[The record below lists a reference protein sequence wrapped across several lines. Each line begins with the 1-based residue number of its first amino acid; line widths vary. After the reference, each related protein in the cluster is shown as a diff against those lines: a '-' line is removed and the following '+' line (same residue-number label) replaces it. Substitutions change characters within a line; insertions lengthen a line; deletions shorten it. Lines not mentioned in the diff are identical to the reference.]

1 MEQSKE
7 RMNIVIVGH
16 VDHGKSTVI
25 GRLLADTGS
34 LPQGKLESVRAQCAQ
49 NARPFEYAFLLD
61 ALEDEQDQGITIDA
75 ARCFF
80 KTDRRHYIVLDAPGH
95 IEFLKN
101 MVTGAASAEAALL
114 VIDAKEGVKENS
126 KRHGYLVSML
136 GIKKLVVLVNKMDL
150 VDNSQEAFEQ
160 TKAEYTEFL
169 KELNLEPISFIPISA
184 REGENMVVTSEKM
197 PWFDGHS
204 VLSQLDNLV
213 SESDEE
219 KIKAP
224 FRFPIQDVYK
234 FTAQKDDRRIFA
246 GTIESGQISIGDT
259 VSFLPSGK
267 QSQIKGIEG
276 FNTAEKS
283 SAKVGEAT
291 GFTLET
297 QVYIPAGE
305 LMVKKDEPQPQI
317 GRRFRA
323 NIFWMGKAPLITGKD
338 YKMKIA
344 TRRVT
349 VRLVEVRNV
358 LDASDLRSVQGKQMV
373 ERHDVGECIF
383 ESFKPIAFD
392 QTSEIDATGR
402 FVLVDHFEIAGGGI
416 ILEKIEAEE
425 TIEQAHVRDREQSW
439 EPGYISVANRAKR
452 NMHHPKFILFT
463 GERGVGKRKIAMELE
478 RRLFMDGRQ
487 VYYLSD
493 QSLTGGLDKDIKQ
506 GQKDLTEE
514 IRRLGELARIMTGA
528 GLIFITAIAETDAYD
543 LQQLKTLNAP
553 NEILVVHIGGNPP
566 EQYKAD
572 LVLPA
577 EADYIEVAQRLRQL
591 LNQHQVLDFSI

>member
-1 MEQSKE
+1 MEMNKE

-34 LPQGKLESVRAQCAQ
+34 LPQGKLESVKAMCAK

-80 KTDRRHYIVLDAPGH
+80 KTERRHYIVLDAPGH

-150 VDNSQEAFEQ
+150 VDNSEEAFER
-160 TKAEYTEFL
+160 TKTEYTAFL

-184 REGENMVVTSEKM
+184 REGENIVATSEKM
-197 PWFDGHS
+197 PWFQGDN
-204 VLSQLDNLV
+204 VLSQLDNLIA
-213 SESDEE
+213 ETDEE

-224 FRFPIQDVYK
+224 FRLPVQDIYK

-246 GTIESGQISIGDT
+246 GTIESGSIAVGDP
-259 VSFLPSGK
+259 VVFLPSGK
-267 QSQIKGIEG
+267 ESEVSGVEG
-276 FNTAEKS
+276 FNTAETTV
-283 SAKVGEAT
+283 AKAGEAT
-291 GFTLET
+291 GFTLAT
-297 QVYIPAGE
+297 QVYVPAGE
-305 LMVKKDEPQPQI
+305 LMVKKGEQLPQT

-323 NIFWMGKAPLITGKD
+323 NIFWMGKSPLITGKD

-349 VRLVEVRNV
+349 VRLVEVKNV
-358 LDASDLRSVQGKQMV
+358 LDASDLRSIQGKQVV

-383 ESFKPIAFD
+383 EALKPIAFD
-392 QTSEIDATGR
+392 QSAEIDATGR
-402 FVLVDHFEIAGGGI
+402 FVLVDHYEIAGGGI
-416 ILEKIEAEE
+416 ILEKIEGSE
-425 TIEQAHVRDREQSW
+425 TIEQAHVRDRERSW
-439 EPGYISVANRAKR
+439 EPGYISVANRAKK

-463 GERGVGKRKIAMELE
+463 GDRGVGKRKIAMELE

-493 QSLTGGLDKDIKQ
+493 QSLTGGLDKDITNS
-506 GQKDLTEE
+506 QKDLTEE

-528 GLIFITAIAETDAYD
+528 GLIFITAMAETDEYD

-553 NEILVVHIGGNPP
+553 NEILVVHVGENPP

-572 LVLPA
+572 LVLPLD
-577 EADYIEVAQRLRQL
+577 ADYLEVAQRLHQL
-591 LNQHQVLDFSI
+591 LNQHQILDFSI